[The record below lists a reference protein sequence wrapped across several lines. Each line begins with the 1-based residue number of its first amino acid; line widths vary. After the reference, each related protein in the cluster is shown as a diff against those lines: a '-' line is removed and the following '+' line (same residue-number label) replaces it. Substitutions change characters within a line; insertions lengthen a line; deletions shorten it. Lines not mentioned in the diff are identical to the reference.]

1 MTIDQDHL
9 APRNPIIYI
18 GTTEQ
23 TELEVRCIVIL
34 HIGID
39 RQRSGQEN
47 ETGSVQLVITRQSVL
62 SFKTLIT
69 TASDDLVCF
78 FFLLFF
84 FLFLKANK
92 AWRFMSIICVDELHK
107 MSSLRHGWRSAASI
121 FIYWWA
127 WRSTLN

>member
-69 TASDDLVCF
+69 TASDDLVF
-78 FFLLFF
+78 FCLFF
-84 FLFLKANK
+84 FVFFLFFFCFVFLFFYFSKQI
-92 AWRFMSIICVDELHK
+92 RLGVSCQ
-107 MSSLRHGWRSAASI
+107 SSA
-121 FIYWWA
+121 
-127 WRSTLN
+127 